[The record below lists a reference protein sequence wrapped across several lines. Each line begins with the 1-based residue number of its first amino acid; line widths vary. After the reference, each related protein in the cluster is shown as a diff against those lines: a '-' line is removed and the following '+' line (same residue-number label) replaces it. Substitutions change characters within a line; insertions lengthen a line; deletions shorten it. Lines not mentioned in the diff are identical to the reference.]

1 MRASISLLPA
11 GGACKGPRCMRA
23 VTCGSLQMPVYIYL
37 SASITVTVTL
47 NIWLGVGRVHAGH
60 WLVPCS

>member
-1 MRASISLLPA
+1 MHESCDLWQFINASI
-11 GGACKGPRCMRA
+11 
-23 VTCGSLQMPVYIYL
+23 YIYL

-60 WLVPCS
+60 WLVLLAWTLLS